1 VTVTRGRAALIGAA
15 AIAIALVALAYLV
28 APRSCQGG
36 LEVYVWCGGAALLLL
51 PGLPFAAHMGRSILV
66 RIAFALGF
74 FVFGAS
80 VWLAGLLAANVR
92 FICGLGY
99 L

>member
-1 VTVTRGRAALIGAA
+1 VTGRESAGFIGAIVIA
-15 AIAIALVALAYLV
+15 AGLVALAYLV
-28 APRSCQGG
+28 APRACQGG

-51 PGLPFAAHMGRSILV
+51 FGLPFAAHVGRSTLV
-66 RIAFALGF
+66 RVAFALGF
-74 FVFGAS
+74 LVFGAGA
-80 VWLAGLLAANVR
+80 WLGGLLAANVR